1 MSRATT
7 ATLIFPTLHDPSP
20 DLLPGIPEPATRLLQ
35 PTRAMANSRSA
46 VLLIGFQNDYF
57 AADGILHQVLES
69 SEQTADVLDRT
80 LSLLSSLE
88 EQDVPA
94 ISVPILFS
102 ADYSELT
109 NPVGLMAQ
117 IRDIGAF
124 QRDSSGGAEVP
135 ELMAL
140 GDRVE
145 HVYGK
150 TSFNAF
156 NGTKLHERLQELDV
170 EHLIICGV
178 VTSVCI
184 DSTGRAASELGY
196 RVTVVSDCIAGRSA
210 VENEFYCESV
220 FPLYAELTKSED
232 LRSDA
237 AG

>member
-1 MSRATT
+1 
-7 ATLIFPTLHDPSP
+7 
-20 DLLPGIPEPATRLLQ
+20 
-35 PTRAMANSRSA
+35 MAHSRSA

-69 SEQTADVLDRT
+69 SEQTADVLNRT

-88 EQDVPA
+88 ERDVPA

-156 NGTKLHERLQELDV
+156 NGTKLHERLQELGV

-196 RVTVVSDCIAGRSA
+196 RVTVVSDCIVGRSA

-220 FPLYAELTKSED
+220 FPLYAELSKSED

>member
-1 MSRATT
+1 MTRALTPALLSRALTT
-7 ATLIFPTLHDPSP
+7 PSP
-20 DLLPGIPEPATRLLQ
+20 DSIAGISEPSTGPLPPI
-35 PTRAMANSRSA
+35 RAMANSRSA

-156 NGTKLHERLQELDV
+156 NGTKLHERLQELGV

-220 FPLYAELTKSED
+220 FPLYAELSKSED

>member
-1 MSRATT
+1 
-7 ATLIFPTLHDPSP
+7 
-20 DLLPGIPEPATRLLQ
+20 
-35 PTRAMANSRSA
+35 SA

-69 SEQTADVLDRT
+69 SEQTADVLNRT
-80 LSLLSSLE
+80 LELLSSLDA
-88 EQDVPA
+88 QNVPA

-140 GDRVE
+140 GDRIE

-150 TSFNAF
+150 TGFNAF
-156 NGTKLHERLQELDV
+156 NGTRLHERLQELGV
-170 EHLIICGV
+170 EHLIVCGV

-184 DSTGRAASELGY
+184 DSTGRAANELGY
-196 RVTVVSDCIAGRSA
+196 RVTIVSDCIAGRSA
-210 VENEFYCESV
+210 VENEFYCDSV
-220 FPLYAELTKSED
+220 FPLYAELSKSDD